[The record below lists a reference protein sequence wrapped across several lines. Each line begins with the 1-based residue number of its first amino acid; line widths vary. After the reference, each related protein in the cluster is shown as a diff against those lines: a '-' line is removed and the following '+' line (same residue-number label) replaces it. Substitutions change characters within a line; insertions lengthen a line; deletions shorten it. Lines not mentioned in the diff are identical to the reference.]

1 MAVYRLDLD
10 LLEAAKQEYIGSA
23 EKMNADIFR
32 KDFTGYV
39 NKDFTESWETM
50 SKIGTALENGLDDAR
65 ECKKLCNDFPTAL
78 GGVGNGRG
86 KEDMRGELYCDQ
98 PMISTLK
105 ACCMSVMLHAQENRV
120 LSRVTDMIFG
130 ELQEVEEMSN
140 GEVMERVKDAWLV
153 YRETYAIEDENSGNF
168 IDKRYYKNG
177 KKSITKD
184 KTIDSK

>member
-1 MAVYRLDLD
+1 
-10 LLEAAKQEYIGSA
+10 
-23 EKMNADIFR
+23 MNADIFR

-86 KEDMRGELYCDQ
+86 KED
-98 PMISTLK
+98 
-105 ACCMSVMLHAQENRV
+105 RV
-120 LSRVTDMIFG
+120 LSRVTDMICG
-130 ELQEVEEMSN
+130 ELQKVEEMSN

-153 YRETYAIEDENSGNF
+153 YRETYAIEDENCGNF